1 MVHVNHLVALGLRHP
16 WETVVQAAWRK
27 YPNPLNPSVVALD
40 VIERNL
46 DKQSGALKVR
56 RLMATEWGIPNWI
69 VKFIGM
75 TDTCYVDERIE
86 VDPHRKKMTLLSRNL
101 TYCNFLTMSETL
113 VYSQDPKDPS
123 RTLLVQDTSVNV
135 HGIPMTSYIESLV
148 EGSCTNNSQKGRQAM
163 EWVIGVFVVCSG
175 SPGHGVVISV
185 FVVCSG
191 SPGHGVG
198 HQCGRQ
204 ATEWVI
210 SVFVACSGSPGH
222 GVGHQ
227 CGRQAMEWVISKIKA
242 EAQDLTRAAN
252 TEMDNLK
259 KLSTPTKSSF

>member
-1 MVHVNHLVALGLRHP
+1 MKLWTNEHTFNHP

-40 VIERNL
+40 VIERNI
-46 DKQSGALKVR
+46 DNRSGALKVR
-56 RLMATEWGIPNWI
+56 RLMTTEWGIPNWI
-69 VKFIGM
+69 IKFIGM
-75 TDTCYVDERIE
+75 TETCYVDERIE

-101 TYCNFLTMSETL
+101 TYCKFLTMSETL
-113 VYSQDPKDPS
+113 VYSQDPKDRN

-163 EWVIGVFVVCSG
+163 EWVI
-175 SPGHGVVISV
+175 
-185 FVVCSG
+185 
-191 SPGHGVG
+191 
-198 HQCGRQ
+198 
-204 ATEWVI
+204 
-210 SVFVACSGSPGH
+210 
-222 GVGHQ
+222 
-227 CGRQAMEWVISKIKA
+227 SKIKA